1 MEPRREQPKAAKPR
15 PAEKQKRF
23 RLIRLEE
30 RIAPTKPHG
39 SNTGVNDS
47 QNGTGYSIE

>member
-15 PAEKQKRF
+15 PEEKQKRF
-23 RLIRLEE
+23 RLIKLEE
-30 RIAPTKPHG
+30 WIAPRRGT
-39 SNTGVNDS
+39 NDS